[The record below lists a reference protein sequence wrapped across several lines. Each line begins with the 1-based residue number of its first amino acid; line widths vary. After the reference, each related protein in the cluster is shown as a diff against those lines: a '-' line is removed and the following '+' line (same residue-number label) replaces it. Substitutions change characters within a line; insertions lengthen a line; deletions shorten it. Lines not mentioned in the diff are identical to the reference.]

1 MATETTSQ
9 SPSIIVGEE
18 EVRSRRVHFDTLEPS
33 VWVDPCEISED
44 EIRAYWF
51 RRPDFA
57 SFERERRTTVRA
69 LKRAGGDMGKLDSSL
84 VCFRGMEELINSDFS
99 RRLKKQRRNSQSE
112 VMQEQDRQKQ
122 YGITDPTG
130 LRKVSEAVSAWAR
143 NHALELGRHDARV
156 AATGKDEAIPLG
168 MTQRGRN
175 DGEGK
180 EVSKTTDNEE
190 IMLPFKEYAQSRRDS
205 IARRKSRGVAAMSA

>member
-1 MATETTSQ
+1 MSTETASQ
-9 SPSIIVGEE
+9 SPSVVGEPA
-18 EVRSRRVHFDTLEPS
+18 RSRRVHFDTSEPS
-33 VWVDPCEISED
+33 VWVDPCGICEE
-44 EIRAYWF
+44 EVRAYWF
-51 RRPDFA
+51 RRSDFA

-69 LKRAGGDMGKLDSSL
+69 LRRAGDDMGKLDSSL

-112 VMQEQDRQKQ
+112 LIQEQARQKQ
-122 YGITDPTG
+122 YGVTDPVG

-156 AATGKDEAIPLG
+156 AATGKDEPIPLG
-168 MTQRGRN
+168 MTQRGRKN
-175 DGEGK
+175 EEGK
-180 EVSKTTDNEE
+180 EVSKATDNEE

-205 IARRKSRGVAAMSA
+205 IARRRSRGVAAMSA